1 MNVLIT
7 GGNGY
12 LGGRL
17 VQFLYNFK
25 NINIFICSTKNFN
38 ENLKI
43 KKFIKFESFENLN
56 FDDLTY
62 QIDILVHLAGMDYR
76 SCIKNPKKAHEVN
89 VTFTQK
95 ILNAAI
101 KNKVKKFI
109 FTSTFH
115 VYGENLNSQI
125 SENLQ
130 TNPKGIYALTKSL
143 AEEQIKSISECKDIQ
158 IIILRLSN
166 VFGPPNNTNV
176 NCWSLVFNDLGL
188 QAIKTGKIILNS
200 SGQQFRN
207 FLPITEFCRVMKYLI
222 QDYRWFKGLK
232 IFNLGGQKDLRILDV
247 AKFIKD
253 RSKVFRNDIQIIY
266 NNEDKQKETNKFYF
280 NINHFLETGFQFKIK
295 YEDEVDNLLKFI
307 IANFK

>member
-17 VQFLYNFK
+17 VKFLSEFK
-25 NINIFICSTKNFN
+25 DINIFVCSTKRFRENF
-38 ENLKI
+38 KI
-43 KKFIKFESFENLN
+43 KRFIKFETFENLN
-56 FDDLTY
+56 FSDLTY

-76 SCIKNPKKAHEVN
+76 NCIKNPKKAHEVN
-89 VTFTQK
+89 VNFTRN
-95 ILNAAI
+95 ILKAAI

-115 VYGENLNSQI
+115 VYGENLNSEI

-143 AEEQIKSISECKDIQ
+143 AEEEIISISECEDIQ

-166 VFGPPNNTNV
+166 VFGPPTDKSV

-207 FLPITEFCRVMKYLI
+207 FLPITEFCRAIKYLI
-222 QDYRWFKGLK
+222 KDYKWFKGLK

-247 AKFIKD
+247 ANFIKN
-253 RSKVFRNDIQIIY
+253 RSQLYRSDIQIIY
-266 NNEDKQKETNKFYF
+266 KNEINQNEINKFYF
-280 NINHFLETGFQFKIK
+280 NINHFLETGFQFKVK
-295 YEDEVDNLLKFI
+295 YNDEIDNLLKFI
-307 IANFK
+307 STNFK